1 MKNTMLVLVV
11 FFIMVIGSCTDSDK
25 CYIYVT
31 DDRIEV
37 PCN

>member
-1 MKNTMLVLVV
+1 MKNTMLVLIT
-11 FFIMVIGSCTDSDK
+11 FSLMVISCADPDK